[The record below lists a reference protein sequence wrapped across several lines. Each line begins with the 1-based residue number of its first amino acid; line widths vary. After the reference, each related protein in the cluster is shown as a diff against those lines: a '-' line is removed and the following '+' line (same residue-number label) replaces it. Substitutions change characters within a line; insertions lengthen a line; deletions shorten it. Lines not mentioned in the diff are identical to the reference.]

1 MKNKKKEPKTLVYK
15 ISLVIALIFLF
26 LIFTFLGFIQLIMF
40 TTSIY
45 FIFGSFEIKRAD
57 MKLPKY
63 ILLVSGCA
71 MFVSEV
77 LIMLHVF

>member
-1 MKNKKKEPKTLVYK
+1 MKFKKKEPKTLVYK
-15 ISLVIALIFLF
+15 ITLVISVIFLLLIF
-26 LIFTFLGFIQLIMF
+26 IFLGFIQFIMF

-45 FIFGSFEIKRAD
+45 IIFGSFEIKRAD

-77 LIMLHVF
+77 LIQLHLF